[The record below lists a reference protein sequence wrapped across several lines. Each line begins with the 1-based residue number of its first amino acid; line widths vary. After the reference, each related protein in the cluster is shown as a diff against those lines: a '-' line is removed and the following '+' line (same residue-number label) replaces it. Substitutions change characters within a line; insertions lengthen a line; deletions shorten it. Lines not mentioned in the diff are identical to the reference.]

1 MPEQFSP
8 LPTHSIA
15 DIRQKSFQANIIT
28 GLDGTIHYASPG
40 LNIVSDEFHR
50 INLQDLIEESYRS
63 DFKAIWETLLNS
75 SENEHEILT
84 HFTINDEHIPM
95 AMNIQRLPQRDEYL
109 ITVQSKQSLAEQAL
123 WPALQAVTNAIGKQS
138 LEDILSLILNY
149 IVRYVECDGAAI
161 VSMSVQNV
169 YQHWSSMEH
178 HPGDYPLKEV
188 IGSNTTAV
196 LRKTKDY
203 LIIEDVRQSEYW
215 SKLSDLPL
223 RSWLGV
229 PLIFQDEF
237 IGLIDIYSFQI
248 NNFTIEDANIVMNF
262 ANQAAMALYN
272 AQSHLELK
280 RRTEHLHAINDVAL
294 AISRLNLEGVIEVIY
309 QEISVLLDTSS
320 FYVGLYDEKSRI
332 IELHYVH
339 DNGERLPNYSMVVNP
354 KTSLAAWVLHN
365 QTPMLIND
373 ADYDS
378 LPTESSS
385 YGGETRSLII
395 VPLIV
400 HDKPVGV
407 LSVQSYEPH
416 KFTQQDVTMLEI
428 IAGPTAI
435 AIRNATLYED
445 LRSQLNLVSNLQE
458 LARTIIATEDTQ
470 VMMDS
475 VTSQLR
481 EHFDCNAC
489 SIILR
494 EGKYIGIASSSGIDS
509 KLIEKANN
517 QWHLDDS
524 SVVSVQVVKSGK
536 PVYIPDT
543 HELEFNYLDPRLR
556 SLIVIPLKTKQ
567 KILGTLSVD
576 SYMPNAFTHEHE
588 RILNIVGSQL
598 AAVLDNRR
606 LLDDL
611 REHTQELKL
620 AYEQLQALDELRH
633 ELVNNVSHDLRA
645 PLSFITGYVG
655 LMQAGDLGDITS
667 EQSDALSVIS
677 RKVKS
682 ILRLIEDIM
691 SMERIRPENL
701 RLQQV
706 DINDLVREA
715 VAGASIAYNTFNL
728 TIQTTEQSVVTE
740 VDPDRI
746 NQVLDNLIT
755 NAIKYSNEDG
765 FINVSTELIEDGK
778 FVKIAVE
785 DEGVGIAPEKL
796 NRIFERYFQIT
807 EHSMAEKGVGLGL
820 AIVQQIVDAHRGRVF
835 VESEVDKGSTFW
847 FTLPL

>member
-1 MPEQFSP
+1 MTEQFSP
-8 LPTHSIA
+8 LPKHSIA
-15 DIRQKSFQANIIT
+15 DVRQHSFQANIIA
-28 GLDGTIHYASPG
+28 GLDSTIHYASPG
-40 LNIVSDEFHR
+40 LNITPDEFSQL
-50 INLQDLIEESYRS
+50 NLRDLIVPAHQA
-63 DFKAIWETLLNS
+63 DFDSTWKKFIDSTELEYET
-75 SENEHEILT
+75 LT
-84 HFTINDEHIPM
+84 HFIINDADIPM
-95 AMNIQRLPQRDEYL
+95 VMNIQRLPQGDECL
-109 ITVQSKQSLAEQAL
+109 LTVQSKQSVAEQAL
-123 WPALQAVTNAIGKQS
+123 FPAIQAVTQAIGKQS
-138 LEDILSLILNY
+138 LEDILSLILSY
-149 IVRYVECDGAAI
+149 IVRFVECDGAAI
-161 VSMSVQNV
+161 VSLSEQHVF
-169 YQHWSSMEH
+169 QHWSSEEH
-178 HPGDYPLKEV
+178 HPGDYPVNEV

-196 LRKTKDY
+196 LRNTKDY
-203 LIIEDVRQSEYW
+203 LIIEDTHKSEYW

-223 RSWLGV
+223 RSWLGI
-229 PLIFQDEF
+229 PLVYQDGF
-237 IGLIDIYSFQI
+237 IGLIDIYSFKV
-248 NNFTIEDANIVMNF
+248 NNFTTEDANIAMNF
-262 ANQAAMALYN
+262 ASQAAMALFN

-280 RRTEHLHAINDVAL
+280 KRTEHLHAINDVAL
-294 AISRLNLEGVIEVIY
+294 AISRLNLEGVIEVVY
-309 QEISVLLDTSS
+309 QEISILLDTSS
-320 FYVGLYDEKSRI
+320 FFIGLYDEKSKM

-339 DNGERLPNYSMVVNP
+339 DNGKRMPNYAMVVNP
-354 KTSLAAWVLHN
+354 RTSLAAWVLHN
-365 QTPMLIND
+365 QTPMLVND

-400 HDKPVGV
+400 HDEPVGV

-416 KFTQQDVTMLEI
+416 KFSQQDVNMLEI

-445 LRSQLNLVSNLQE
+445 LRSQLELVSNLQE

-475 VTSQLR
+475 VTATLR
-481 EHFDCNAC
+481 EHFECNAC
-489 SIILR
+489 TIILR
-494 EGKYIGIASSSGIDS
+494 EGKYIGIVSSSGIEPE
-509 KLIEKANN
+509 LIEKANRE
-517 QWHLDDS
+517 WDFDDTS
-524 SVVSVQVVKSGK
+524 LISVQVIKSGQA
-536 PVYIPDT
+536 VYISDT
-543 HELEFNYLDPRLR
+543 HELEFQYLDPQLR
-556 SLIVIPLKTKQ
+556 SLIVIPLTTKQ

-576 SYMPNAFTHEHE
+576 SYMPNAFTAEHE
-588 RILNIVGSQL
+588 RILSIVSSQL

-655 LMQAGDLGDITS
+655 LMQAGDLGDITP
-667 EQSDALSVIS
+667 EQTDALSVIE
-677 RKVKS
+677 RKVNS

-691 SMERIRPENL
+691 SMERIRSENL
-701 RLQQV
+701 RLQDV

-728 TIQTTEQSVVTE
+728 TIRTTDQSVNTR

-755 NAIKYSNEDG
+755 NAIKYSNKDG
-765 FINVSTELIEDGK
+765 FINVSTELVEDGK

-785 DEGVGIAPEKL
+785 DEGVGIPPEKL
-796 NRIFERYFQIT
+796 SRIFERYFQIT

-820 AIVQQIVDAHRGRVF
+820 AIVQQIVNAHHGRVF